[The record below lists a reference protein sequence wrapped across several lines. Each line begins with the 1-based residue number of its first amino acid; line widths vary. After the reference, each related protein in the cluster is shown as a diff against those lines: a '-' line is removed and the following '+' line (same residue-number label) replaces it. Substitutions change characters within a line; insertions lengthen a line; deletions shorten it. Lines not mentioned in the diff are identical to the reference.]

1 MHCIIVGC
9 GDVGSQLATLLST
22 EGHDVV
28 VIDKN
33 PIAFKH
39 LGTTFNGITV
49 TGYGFDN
56 GVLKEAGIDKCDA
69 FAAVTNQDNSN
80 MMASEMASKIYKI
93 PKVVARLYDEEMESA
108 FLQLGLDYICG
119 TTMIAQSI
127 LEKLVEGHGHHLIVR
142 RGMEIIEFVTS
153 SVVHLKT
160 IKDIQIPNEFRICLV
175 TRNGSTFIPWRDSI
189 LHEKDTLLAVIK
201 AESHDKISKYIR
213 KV

>member
-93 PKVVARLYDEEMESA
+93 PKVVARLYDEDMENA

-142 RGMEIIEFVTS
+142 RGMEIIEFVAGS
-153 SVVHLKT
+153 AVHLKT

-189 LHEKDTLLAVIK
+189 LHEQDTLLAVLK
-201 AESHDKISKYIR
+201 SESHDKISKYIR

>member
-1 MHCIIVGC
+1 
-9 GDVGSQLATLLST
+9 LASLLSV

-49 TGYGFDN
+49 AGYGFDSR
-56 GVLKEAGIDKCDA
+56 VLKEAGIDKCDA

-160 IKDIQIPNEFRICLV
+160 VKDIQIPNEFRICLV

-201 AESHDKISKYIR
+201 VESHDKISKYIR

>member
-9 GDVGSQLATLLST
+9 GDVGSQLATLLSV

-49 TGYGFDN
+49 AGYGFDSR
-56 GVLKEAGIDKCDA
+56 VLKEAGIDKCDA

-201 AESHDKISKYIR
+201 VESHDKISKYIR